1 MDGSLTGIVFNSL
14 VAHGLVI
21 LVIVFVLEGLI
32 IGKLLPT
39 EAILVAAILVFS
51 PEPSIRSV
59 GIIVL
64 SAASATLGQVAMF
77 TLVRSYG
84 RDAVLSNRGIRVSET
99 RLATLDT
106 YFARWGLYV
115 IPISNVV
122 PVIRGLFTL
131 PAATSSMEIRD
142 FAGLVYIG
150 TLCYHAIW
158 LCITMVAG
166 TVMIEFVLNGRVA
179 LGF

>member
-1 MDGSLTGIVFNSL
+1 MDGSLTALVFNSL

-21 LVIVFVLEGLI
+21 LVIVFVLEGLV

-39 EAILVAAILVFS
+39 EAVLVAAILLFS
-51 PEPSIRSV
+51 PDPSLTSL

-84 RDAVLSNRGIRVSET
+84 LDAVLSNRGIRVSET
-99 RLATLDT
+99 RLTTLDT
-106 YFARWGLYV
+106 YFTRWGLYV

-122 PVIRGLFTL
+122 PVIRGLFTF
-131 PAATSSMEIRD
+131 PAATSSMEVLS

-158 LCITMVAG
+158 LGITMVAG
-166 TVMIEFVLNGRVA
+166 TVMIEFVLDGRVA
-179 LGF
+179 LGL

>member
-1 MDGSLTGIVFNSL
+1 MDGSLTALVFNSL

-21 LVIVFVLEGLI
+21 LVIVFVLEGLV

-39 EAILVAAILVFS
+39 EAVLVAAILLFS
-51 PEPSIRSV
+51 PDPSLTSF

-84 RDAVLSNRGIRVSET
+84 LDAVLSNRGIRVSET
-99 RLATLDT
+99 RLTTLDA
-106 YFARWGLYV
+106 YFTRWGLYV

-122 PVIRGLFTL
+122 PVIRGLFTF
-131 PAATSSMEIRD
+131 PAATSSMEVLS

-158 LCITMVAG
+158 LGITMVAG
-166 TVMIEFVLNGRVA
+166 TVMIEFVLDGRVA
-179 LGF
+179 LGL